1 MMDDTAI
8 DMEGLDA
15 GIDVLDMDAA
25 PAALGFALSK
35 NRYHRQSHHA
45 HRATAAAS
53 RRGIKRMIRPE
64 NADELLQYLPAP
76 GECTHVV
83 VRGDFV
89 LGDILPLILRGAT
102 TPSEIDI
109 TSLGMSTGNAQM
121 LAALL
126 ATGQVSRL
134 MVLVSHYFSRVDRTG
149 TFREVM
155 HILGDRIKV
164 ARNHAKVILIAAPP
178 SFLVI
183 EGSANLRSSD
193 NIEQFAI
200 WNDETLLNW
209 HREWMQEVI
218 DG

>member
-1 MMDDTAI
+1 MMDDAAI

-25 PAALGFALSK
+25 PAALGFALSR
-35 NRYHRQSHHA
+35 NRFLRDFHSTK
-45 HRATAAAS
+45 ATDKRS
-53 RRGIKRMIRPE
+53 RRGIKRKIRPE
-64 NADELLQYLPAP
+64 NAEELFQHLPDP
-76 GECTHVV
+76 GDCTHAV

-89 LGDILPLILRGAT
+89 LADMIPIILRT
-102 TPSEIDI
+102 VTPPAEIDI
-109 TSLGMSTGNAQM
+109 ATLGMSTSNAQM
-121 LAALL
+121 LADLL
-126 ATGQVSRL
+126 ATGKAIRVS
-134 MVLVSHYFSRVDRTG
+134 VLVSHYFSQVDRTG

-178 SFLVI
+178 SFFVI

-200 WNDETLLNW
+200 WNDEALLNW